1 MENKVYVRVT
11 TTIPMLGLNGLSDN
25 MSLTKEEMDKLTN
38 NAFYPSEPHSNC
50 LYMEYVEEN
59 GDELKIIPFIVRVLS
74 QFNQIYLQAPRFAPY
89 NDMLGEI
96 KKWLN
101 A

>member
-11 TTIPMLGLNGLSDN
+11 TTIPMLGLNELSDN
-25 MSLTKEEMDKLTN
+25 MSLTSEEMDKLIN
-38 NAFYPSEPHSNC
+38 NAFYPSEPNNNC

-59 GDELKIIPFIVRVLS
+59 GDELKIIPFIVRVLF

-89 NDMLGEI
+89 REILSEI